1 MIAWCRL
8 ELTQVEG
15 VLLAVTPPS
24 CTHLRLSGS
33 SESLAEVSDSPSG
46 LAWLYLALLTIR
58 DVQSIYTLIY
68 ANMSQIASSMALQR
82 HLARSGPQFAKT
94 SLPRVQSRSLQ
105 DIAITRTGK
114 PIIRISGGRYHSP
127 DQDARAFLTDS
138 MCQ

>member
-1 MIAWCRL
+1 MTAWSRL
-8 ELTQVEG
+8 ELSQAEG
-15 VLLAVTPPS
+15 ARSDAVCTRLPPS
-24 CTHLRLSGS
+24 GRSK
-33 SESLAEVSDSPSG
+33 SLAEVSDSPSG

-82 HLARSGPQFAKT
+82 QLARSGPQFAKT

-114 PIIRISGGRYHSP
+114 PIIRISGGRYDSP
-127 DQDARAFLTDS
+127 NQDARNFLADS
-138 MCQ
+138 VCE